1 MKNNTDEQLKQWL
14 GKDNEIGIDIWHKKY
29 QYNNESFDEWVDRV
43 SGGDEDIKELILSKK
58 FLFAGRILSNRG
70 TQKDG
75 RKVTYSNCYVIP
87 PPEDSLESIF
97 DCAKNLA
104 RTFSYGG
111 GCGID
116 ISRLSPKGAHINN
129 AAKETSGAVSF
140 MDLYSLTT
148 ELIGQNG
155 RRGALMIS
163 ISCDHPDIEDFITIK
178 SDLDK
183 ITKANLS
190 IRVTDEFM
198 KAVKYNAK
206 YVLSF
211 TREET
216 GEEIKKTIKARE
228 LFDKFC
234 YMNWDYGEPAFL
246 FWDRIKSYNLLSED
260 DAFEYAGVNPC
271 LSGNTL
277 IQTTQGNIP
286 IKDLVGYKPDVY
298 CMDDDGNLTI
308 SKASKVWCTRKSA
321 QTITVHTGKGDITC
335 TPDHLI
341 FTTNRGWVEAKSLK
355 KGDKIKGLNRQM
367 KGETHVSVGLSGT
380 KYIPEHRFVLGYYE
394 DIGGLD
400 VHHIDGDTFNNKY
413 TNLQALSHSEHS
425 KITNTG
431 RVIEYNR
438 DENNGRFLP
447 KAVKSKRASKN
458 QGKQVGNNW
467 YVKDVSWNTE
477 TEDVYDITVPEF
489 HNFIANDMVVHN
501 CAEEP
506 LPSGGSCLLGSL
518 NLAAFVE
525 TINGEPQFNMDEF
538 RKAVTTAVYGL
549 NDVLDEGLPLHP
561 LAVQRDSVRDWRQI
575 GLGIMGL
582 ADMLIKLG
590 VAYGSEES
598 LEICDDIGW
607 NLANQALVASMA
619 IAKQKGEYPMFSDK
633 VWESEFYKLHIGI
646 SAPLRNSQLLTI
658 APTGTLSTMLGISGG
673 VEPIFANYYTRRT
686 QSLHG
691 EDKEYKI
698 FTPIAWEYLQEHG
711 YGEDETKLPDYFITS
726 AEIPYRNRI
735 DMQAVWQR
743 HIDASISSTVNL
755 PNSATIDDVKDL
767 YMYAWERELKG
778 ITVFRDGCKRLGILT
793 TDTTEPN
800 KTNDTFDEFD
810 SLRRGDIISVNDD
823 LIGYKRKIVN
833 GCGDFSE
840 QIFFDDFTGE
850 PLENFIAMGDGGGC
864 SRNLEA
870 ISRLISL
877 ALRSGIPVS
886 EIIKQL
892 KKVHSC
898 PAYRA
903 RKIQKGDTSIGTSCP
918 SAIGY
923 AIEEL
928 CNKINDRLFD
938 GVESENDVFGDTIL
952 SENDLSCDDNF
963 VCDDSDHKMM
973 IKSWY
978 EDNDSEVEDL
988 TTKPTCPECG
998 EPLVFEGGCNICK
1011 ACGWSRC
1018 D

>member
-1 MKNNTDEQLKQWL
+1 
-14 GKDNEIGIDIWHKKY
+14 
-29 QYNNESFDEWVDRV
+29 
-43 SGGDEDIKELILSKK
+43 
-58 FLFAGRILSNRG
+58 
-70 TQKDG
+70 
-75 RKVTYSNCYVIP
+75 
-87 PPEDSLESIF
+87 
-97 DCAKNLA
+97 
-104 RTFSYGG
+104 
-111 GCGID
+111 
-116 ISRLSPKGAHINN
+116 
-129 AAKETSGAVSF
+129 
-140 MDLYSLTT
+140 
-148 ELIGQNG
+148 
-155 RRGALMIS
+155 MIS

-190 IRVTDEFM
+190 IRVTNEFM
-198 KAVKYNAK
+198 RAVENDSTYT
-206 YVLSF
+206 LSF

-246 FWDRIKSYNLLSED
+246 FWDRVKSYNLLSED

-271 LSGNTL
+271 LSGDTL

-286 IKDLVGYKPDVY
+286 IKDLVGYQPDVY

-308 SKASKVWCTRKSA
+308 SKASKVWCTRKNA

-367 KGETHVSVGLSGT
+367 KGEAHVSVGLSGT
-380 KYIPEHRFVLGYYE
+380 KYVPEHRFVLGYYE
-394 DIGGLD
+394 NIEGMD

-413 TNLQALSHSEHS
+413 ENLQALSHAEHS

-438 DENNGRFLP
+438 DKSNGRFLP

-525 TINGEPQFNMDEF
+525 TINGQPQFNMDKF
-538 RKAVTTAVYGL
+538 RRAVIIAVYGL

-561 LAVQRDSVRDWRQI
+561 LEVQRNSVRDWRQI

-590 VAYGSEES
+590 ITYGSEES
-598 LEICDDIGW
+598 LVICDDIGW
-607 NLANQALVASMA
+607 NLANEALCTSIT
-619 IAKQKGEYPMFSDK
+619 IAKNKGEYPMFSDK
-633 VWESEFYKLHIGI
+633 VWESDFYKRHIGI
-646 SAPLRNSQLLTI
+646 SEPLRNSQLLTI

-686 QSLHG
+686 ESLHG
-691 EDKEYKI
+691 EEKEYKI

-711 YGEDETKLPDYFITS
+711 YGEDETKLPSYFITS
-726 AEIPYRNRI
+726 AEIPYRDRI
-735 DMQAVWQR
+735 DMQATWQR

-755 PNSATIDDVKDL
+755 PNSATVDDVKDL
-767 YMYAWERELKG
+767 YMYAWKQGLKG

-793 TDTTEPN
+793 TDNTSNDTT
-800 KTNDTFDEFD
+800 TNDDDELSIT
-810 SLRRGDIISVNDD
+810 SLPRGVIEEVSDD
-823 LIGYKRKIVN
+823 LISAKRTIVN
-833 GCGDFSE
+833 GCGRMYLHLDFDE
-840 QIFFDDFTGE
+840 NTGQ
-850 PLENFIAMGDGGGC
+850 PLETFLECGSGGGC
-864 SRNLEA
+864 ERNLTF
-870 ISRLISL
+870 ISRLMSL
-877 ALRSGIPVS
+877 ALRGGVPI
-886 EIIKQL
+886 EAIIDQAFSVKPCKAYCDRR
-892 KKVHSC
+892 KKFNDTSKGNSC
-898 PAYRA
+898 P
-903 RKIQKGDTSIGTSCP
+903 Q
-918 SAIGY
+918 AIGY
-923 AIEEL
+923 ALVELNKKIQDRCFADDDGYEYDELTVDVPHASSNLTQEEIRSEIEEG
-928 CNKINDRLFD
+928 IDDIIYNDDAF
-938 GVESENDVFGDTIL
+938 
-952 SENDLSCDDNF
+952 
-963 VCDDSDHKMM
+963 
-973 IKSWY
+973 
-978 EDNDSEVEDL
+978 
-988 TTKPTCPECG
+988 CPECG
-998 EPLVFEGGCNICK
+998 AKLQYQGGCVIC
-1011 ACGWSRC
+1011 AGDATHAGCGWSRC
-1018 D
+1018 E

>member
-1 MKNNTDEQLKQWL
+1 
-14 GKDNEIGIDIWHKKY
+14 
-29 QYNNESFDEWVDRV
+29 
-43 SGGDEDIKELILSKK
+43 
-58 FLFAGRILSNRG
+58 
-70 TQKDG
+70 
-75 RKVTYSNCYVIP
+75 
-87 PPEDSLESIF
+87 
-97 DCAKNLA
+97 
-104 RTFSYGG
+104 
-111 GCGID
+111 
-116 ISRLSPKGAHINN
+116 
-129 AAKETSGAVSF
+129 

-190 IRVTDEFM
+190 IRVTNEFM
-198 KAVKYNAK
+198 RAVENDSTYT
-206 YVLSF
+206 LSF

-216 GEEIKKTIKARE
+216 GEEVKKTIKARE

-246 FWDRIKSYNLLSED
+246 FWDRVKSYNLLSED

-277 IQTTQGNIP
+277 IQTTDGNIP
-286 IKDLVGYKPDVY
+286 IKDLVGKTPDVY
-298 CMDDDGNLTI
+298 CMNDNGELTI
-308 SKASKVWCTRKSA
+308 SKATKVWCTRKDA
-321 QTITVHTGKGDITC
+321 QTVTVHTGKGDITC

-355 KGDKIKGLNRQM
+355 RGDKIKGLNRQM

-380 KYIPEHRFVLGYYE
+380 KYIPEHRFVLGHYE
-394 DIGGLD
+394 NIEGMD

-413 TNLQALSHSEHS
+413 ENLQALSHAEHS
-425 KITNTG
+425 RVTNTG

-438 DENNGRFLP
+438 DKSNGRFLP
-447 KAVKSKRASKN
+447 KEIKSKRASKN

-467 YVKDVSWNTE
+467 YVKSVYWNRF

-525 TINGEPQFNMDEF
+525 TINGQPQFNMDEF
-538 RKAVTTAVYGL
+538 RRAVVIAVYGL

-561 LAVQRDSVRDWRQI
+561 LEVQRNSVRDWRQI

-590 VAYGSEES
+590 VTYGSEES
-598 LEICDDIGW
+598 LEICDNIGW
-607 NLANQALVASMA
+607 NLANEALQTSMT
-619 IAKQKGEYPMFSDK
+619 IAKNKGEYPMFSDK
-633 VWESEFYKLHIGI
+633 VWESEFYKRHIGI

-686 QSLHG
+686 ESLHG
-691 EDKEYKI
+691 EEKEYKI

-711 YGEDETKLPDYFITS
+711 YGEDETKLPSYFITS

-735 DMQAVWQR
+735 DMQATWQK

-767 YMYAWERELKG
+767 YMYAWKQGLKG

-793 TDTTEPN
+793 TDN
-800 KTNDTFDEFD
+800 KADEVD
-810 SLRRGDIISVNDD
+810 DDELSITSLPRGVIEEVSDD
-823 LIGYKRKIVN
+823 LISAKRTIVN
-833 GCGDFSE
+833 GCGRMYLHLDFDE
-840 QIFFDDFTGE
+840 NTGQ
-850 PLENFIAMGDGGGC
+850 PLETFLECGSGGGC
-864 SRNLEA
+864 ERNLTF
-870 ISRLISL
+870 ISRLMSL
-877 ALRSGIPVS
+877 ALRGGVPI
-886 EIIKQL
+886 EAIIDQAFSVKPCKAYCDRR
-892 KKVHSC
+892 KKFNDTSKGNSC
-898 PAYRA
+898 P
-903 RKIQKGDTSIGTSCP
+903 Q
-918 SAIGY
+918 AIGY
-923 AIEEL
+923 ALVEL
-928 CNKINDRLFD
+928 NKKIQDRCFADDDGYEYDELTVDVPHASSNLTPKEIRSETKEGNDD
-938 GVESENDVFGDTIL
+938 IIYNDDAF
-952 SENDLSCDDNF
+952 
-963 VCDDSDHKMM
+963 
-973 IKSWY
+973 
-978 EDNDSEVEDL
+978 
-988 TTKPTCPECG
+988 CPECG
-998 EPLVFEGGCNICK
+998 AKLQHQGGCVICVGD
-1011 ACGWSRC
+1011 ATHAGCGWSKC
-1018 D
+1018 G

>member
-1 MKNNTDEQLKQWL
+1 MDDITRKRLEEWL
-14 GKDNEIGIDIWHKKY
+14 GEENQIGIDIWEKKY
-29 QYNNESFDEWVDRV
+29 RYNNESFDEWVDRV
-43 SGGDEDIKELILSKK
+43 SGGDEDVKELILSKK

-97 DCAKNLA
+97 DCAKSLA

-116 ISRLSPKGAHINN
+116 ISKLSPKGAHINN
-129 AAKETSGAVSF
+129 AAKETSGAISF

-198 KAVKYNAK
+198 RAVENDSTYT
-206 YVLSF
+206 LSF

-246 FWDRIKSYNLLSED
+246 FWDRVKSYNLLSDD
-260 DAFEYAGVNPC
+260 DAFKYAGVNP
-271 LSGNTL
+271 
-277 IQTTQGNIP
+277 
-286 IKDLVGYKPDVY
+286 
-298 CMDDDGNLTI
+298 
-308 SKASKVWCTRKSA
+308 
-321 QTITVHTGKGDITC
+321 
-335 TPDHLI
+335 
-341 FTTNRGWVEAKSLK
+341 
-355 KGDKIKGLNRQM
+355 
-367 KGETHVSVGLSGT
+367 
-380 KYIPEHRFVLGYYE
+380 
-394 DIGGLD
+394 
-400 VHHIDGDTFNNKY
+400 
-413 TNLQALSHSEHS
+413 
-425 KITNTG
+425 
-431 RVIEYNR
+431 
-438 DENNGRFLP
+438 
-447 KAVKSKRASKN
+447 
-458 QGKQVGNNW
+458 
-467 YVKDVSWNTE
+467 
-477 TEDVYDITVPEF
+477 
-489 HNFIANDMVVHN
+489 

-525 TINGEPQFNMDEF
+525 TINGQPQFNMDAF
-538 RKAVTTAVYGL
+538 RKAVVVAVYGL

-561 LAVQRDSVRDWRQI
+561 LEVQRNSVRDWRQI

-590 VAYGSEES
+590 VTYGSEES
-598 LEICDDIGW
+598 LEICDNIGW
-607 NLANQALVASMA
+607 NLANEALSTSMT
-619 IAKQKGEYPMFSDK
+619 IAKNKGEYPMFSDK
-633 VWESEFYKLHIGI
+633 VWESEFYKKHIGI

-686 QSLHG
+686 ESLHG
-691 EDKEYKI
+691 EEKEYKI
-698 FTPIAWEYLQEHG
+698 FTPIAWEYLQEHE
-711 YGEDETKLPDYFITS
+711 YGEDETKLPPYFITS

-735 DMQAVWQR
+735 DMQATWQK

-767 YMYAWERELKG
+767 YMYAWKQGLKG

-793 TDTTEPN
+793 IDNKESNESEDIPNELDT
-800 KTNDTFDEFD
+800 
-810 SLRRGDIISVNDD
+810 LRRGDIINVDDD
-823 LIGYKRKIVN
+823 LVGYKRKIVN

-864 SRNLEA
+864 ARNLEA

-886 EIIKQL
+886 EVIKQL

-938 GVESENDVFGDTIL
+938 GVDVDD
-952 SENDLSCDDNF
+952 DLLW
-963 VCDDSDHKMM
+963 DDSDHNMM
-973 IKSWY
+973 IESWY
-978 EDNDSEVEDL
+978 EDSQSEIEDL
-988 TTKPTCPECG
+988 QSKPTCPECG
-998 EPLVFEGGCNICK
+998 ELLIFEGGCNICK
-1011 ACGWSRC
+1011 ACGWSKC

>member
-29 QYNNESFDEWVDRV
+29 RYNNESFDEWVDRV
-43 SGGDEDIKELILSKK
+43 SGGDEDIKQLILSKK

-97 DCAKNLA
+97 DCAKSLA

-116 ISRLSPKGAHINN
+116 ISKLSPKGAHINN

-198 KAVKYNAK
+198 RAVENDSTYT
-206 YVLSF
+206 LSF

-216 GEEIKKTIKARE
+216 GEEVKKTIKARE

-246 FWDRIKSYNLLSED
+246 FWDRVKSYNLLSED

-277 IQTTQGNIP
+277 IQTTDGNIP
-286 IKDLVGYKPDVY
+286 IKDLVGTTPYVY
-298 CMDDDGNLTI
+298 CMNNDGELSI
-308 SKASKVWCTRKSA
+308 AKATKVWCTRKDA
-321 QTITVHTGKGDITC
+321 QTVTVHTGKGDIAC

-367 KGETHVSVGLSGT
+367 KGEAHVSVGLSGT
-380 KYIPEHRFVLGYYE
+380 KYVPEHRFVLGYYE
-394 DIGGLD
+394 NIEGMD

-413 TNLQALSHSEHS
+413 ENLQALSHAEHS

-438 DENNGRFLP
+438 DKSNGRFLP

-793 TDTTEPN
+793 TDNTEPN
-800 KTNDTFDEFD
+800 KTNDTLDEFD
-810 SLRRGDIISVNDD
+810 ALRRGDIISVNDD

-938 GVESENDVFGDTIL
+938 GVESENDLFGDTIL
-952 SENDLSCDDNF
+952 SKNDLSCDDNI

-978 EDNDSEVEDL
+978 EDSNSEVEDL

>member
-1 MKNNTDEQLKQWL
+1 MDDITRKRLEEWL
-14 GKDNEIGIDIWHKKY
+14 GEENQIGIDIWEKKY
-29 QYNNESFDEWVDRV
+29 RYNNESFDEWVDRV
-43 SGGDEDIKELILSKK
+43 SGGDEDVKELILSKK

-87 PPEDSLESIF
+87 PPKDSLESIF

-116 ISRLSPKGAHINN
+116 ISKLSPRGAHINN
-129 AAKETSGAVSF
+129 AAKETSGAISF

-198 KAVKYNAK
+198 RAVENDSTYT
-206 YVLSF
+206 LSF

-228 LFDKFC
+228 LFDRFC

-246 FWDRIKSYNLLSED
+246 FWDRVKSYNLLSKD
-260 DAFEYAGVNPC
+260 DAFEYAGVNP
-271 LSGNTL
+271 
-277 IQTTQGNIP
+277 
-286 IKDLVGYKPDVY
+286 
-298 CMDDDGNLTI
+298 
-308 SKASKVWCTRKSA
+308 
-321 QTITVHTGKGDITC
+321 
-335 TPDHLI
+335 
-341 FTTNRGWVEAKSLK
+341 
-355 KGDKIKGLNRQM
+355 
-367 KGETHVSVGLSGT
+367 
-380 KYIPEHRFVLGYYE
+380 
-394 DIGGLD
+394 
-400 VHHIDGDTFNNKY
+400 
-413 TNLQALSHSEHS
+413 
-425 KITNTG
+425 
-431 RVIEYNR
+431 
-438 DENNGRFLP
+438 
-447 KAVKSKRASKN
+447 
-458 QGKQVGNNW
+458 
-467 YVKDVSWNTE
+467 
-477 TEDVYDITVPEF
+477 
-489 HNFIANDMVVHN
+489 

-518 NLAAFVE
+518 NLAAFVK
-525 TINGEPQFNMDEF
+525 TINGQPQFDMDEF
-538 RKAVTTAVYGL
+538 RRAVIIVVYGL

-561 LAVQRDSVRDWRQI
+561 LEVQRNSVRDWRQI

-590 VAYGSEES
+590 VTYGSEES
-598 LEICDDIGW
+598 LVICDDIGW
-607 NLANQALVASMA
+607 NLANEALSTSIT
-619 IAKQKGEYPMFSDK
+619 IAKNKGEYPMFSDK
-633 VWESEFYKLHIGI
+633 VWESDFYKNHIGI

-686 QSLHG
+686 ESLHG
-691 EDKEYKI
+691 EEKEYKI
-698 FTPIAWEYLQEHG
+698 FTPIAWEYLQSHG
-711 YGEDETKLPDYFITS
+711 YGEDETKLPSYFITS

-735 DMQAVWQR
+735 DMQATWQR

-767 YMYAWERELKG
+767 YMYAWKQGLKG

-793 TDTTEPN
+793 TDNTSKDTT
-800 KTNDTFDEFD
+800 TNDDDTFTT
-810 SLRRGDIISVNDD
+810 LRRGDIINVDDD
-823 LIGYKRKIVN
+823 LVGYKRKIVN

-864 SRNLEA
+864 ARNLEA

-886 EIIKQL
+886 EVIKQL

-903 RKIQKGDTSIGTSCP
+903 RKIQKGDTSVGTSCP

-938 GVESENDVFGDTIL
+938 GTDI
-952 SENDLSCDDNF
+952 
-963 VCDDSDHKMM
+963 DDSLIWDDSNHNMM
-973 IKSWY
+973 IESWY
-978 EDNDSEVEDL
+978 EISQSEIEDL

-1011 ACGWSRC
+1011 ACGWSKC

>member
-1 MKNNTDEQLKQWL
+1 MDDITRKRLEEWL
-14 GKDNEIGIDIWHKKY
+14 GEENQIGIDIWEKKY
-29 QYNNESFDEWVDRV
+29 RYNNESFDEWVDRV
-43 SGGDEDIKELILSKK
+43 SGGDEDIKGLILSKK

-97 DCAKNLA
+97 DCAKSLA

-116 ISRLSPKGAHINN
+116 ISKLSPKGAHINN
-129 AAKETSGAVSF
+129 AAKETSGAISF

-190 IRVTDEFM
+190 IRVTNKFM
-198 KAVKYNAK
+198 RAVENDSTYT
-206 YVLSF
+206 LSF

-246 FWDRIKSYNLLSED
+246 FWDRVKSYNLLNED

-271 LSGNTL
+271 
-277 IQTTQGNIP
+277 
-286 IKDLVGYKPDVY
+286 
-298 CMDDDGNLTI
+298 
-308 SKASKVWCTRKSA
+308 
-321 QTITVHTGKGDITC
+321 
-335 TPDHLI
+335 
-341 FTTNRGWVEAKSLK
+341 
-355 KGDKIKGLNRQM
+355 
-367 KGETHVSVGLSGT
+367 
-380 KYIPEHRFVLGYYE
+380 
-394 DIGGLD
+394 
-400 VHHIDGDTFNNKY
+400 
-413 TNLQALSHSEHS
+413 
-425 KITNTG
+425 
-431 RVIEYNR
+431 
-438 DENNGRFLP
+438 
-447 KAVKSKRASKN
+447 
-458 QGKQVGNNW
+458 
-467 YVKDVSWNTE
+467 
-477 TEDVYDITVPEF
+477 
-489 HNFIANDMVVHN
+489 
-501 CAEEP
+501 AEEP
-506 LPSGGSCLLGSL
+506 LPGGGSCLLGSL

-525 TINGEPQFNMDEF
+525 TINGQPQFNMDEF
-538 RKAVTTAVYGL
+538 RKAVVIAMYGL

-561 LAVQRDSVRDWRQI
+561 LEVQRDSVRDWRQI

-590 VAYGSEES
+590 VTYGSGES

-607 NLANQALVASMA
+607 NLANEALSTSMT
-619 IAKQKGEYPMFSDK
+619 IAKNKGEYPMFSDK
-633 VWESEFYKLHIGI
+633 VWESEFYKRHIGI

-686 QSLHG
+686 ESLHG
-691 EDKEYKI
+691 EEKEYKI

-711 YGEDETKLPDYFITS
+711 YGEDETKLPPYFITS

-735 DMQAVWQR
+735 DMQATWQK

-767 YMYAWERELKG
+767 YMYAWKQGLKG

-793 TDTTEPN
+793 TDN
-800 KTNDTFDEFD
+800 KESNESNDALNELDI
-810 SLRRGDIISVNDD
+810 LKRGDIINVDDD
-823 LIGYKRKIVN
+823 LVGYKRKIVN

-864 SRNLEA
+864 ARNLEA

-886 EIIKQL
+886 EVIKQL

-938 GVESENDVFGDTIL
+938 GTDIDGSLIF
-952 SENDLSCDDNF
+952 
-963 VCDDSDHKMM
+963 DDSDNNMM
-973 IKSWY
+973 IESWY
-978 EDNDSEVEDL
+978 EDSKSEIEDL

-1011 ACGWSRC
+1011 ACGWSKC

>member
-1 MKNNTDEQLKQWL
+1 
-14 GKDNEIGIDIWHKKY
+14 
-29 QYNNESFDEWVDRV
+29 
-43 SGGDEDIKELILSKK
+43 
-58 FLFAGRILSNRG
+58 
-70 TQKDG
+70 
-75 RKVTYSNCYVIP
+75 
-87 PPEDSLESIF
+87 
-97 DCAKNLA
+97 
-104 RTFSYGG
+104 
-111 GCGID
+111 
-116 ISRLSPKGAHINN
+116 
-129 AAKETSGAVSF
+129 

-198 KAVKYNAK
+198 RAVKNNAT
-206 YVLSF
+206 YTLSF

-216 GEEIKKTIKARE
+216 GEKIEKTIKAKE

-246 FWDRIKSYNLLSED
+246 FWDRVKSYNLLSED

-277 IQTTQGNIP
+277 IQTTDGNIP
-286 IKDLVGYKPDVY
+286 IKDLVGTTPDVY
-298 CMDDDGNLTI
+298 CMDDNGELSI
-308 SKASKVWCTRKSA
+308 AKATKVWCTRKDA
-321 QTITVHTGKGDITC
+321 QTVTVHTGKGDITC

-380 KYIPEHRFVLGYYE
+380 KYIPEHRFVLGHYE
-394 DIGGLD
+394 NIEGMD

-413 TNLQALSHSEHS
+413 ENLQALSHAEHS
-425 KITNTG
+425 KVTNTG

-438 DENNGRFLP
+438 DKSNGRFLP
-447 KAVKSKRASKN
+447 KAVKSKRVSKN

-525 TINGEPQFNMDEF
+525 TINGKPQFNMNEF
-538 RKAVTTAVYGL
+538 RRAVIIAVYGL
-549 NDVLDEGLPLHP
+549 NDVLDEGLSLHP
-561 LAVQRDSVRDWRQI
+561 LSVQRASVNNWRQI

-590 VAYGSEES
+590 VTYGSEES
-598 LEICDDIGW
+598 LEICNDIGW
-607 NLANQALVASMA
+607 NLANEALATSIT
-619 IAKQKGEYPMFSDK
+619 IAKNKGEYPMFSDK
-633 VWESEFYKLHIGI
+633 VWESEFYKNHIGI
-646 SAPLRNSQLLTI
+646 SEPLRNSQLLTI

-686 QSLHG
+686 ESLHG
-691 EDKEYKI
+691 EEKEYKI

-711 YGEDETKLPDYFITS
+711 YGEDETKLPSYFITS

-735 DMQAVWQR
+735 DMQATWQK

-755 PNSATIDDVKDL
+755 PNSATVEDVADL
-767 YMYAWERELKG
+767 YMYAWEQGLKG

-793 TDTTEPN
+793 TNDDKDTSEEELQ
-800 KTNDTFDEFD
+800 K
-810 SLRRGDIISVNDD
+810 SLAKIPTGFRRGDIIDVSDD

-850 PLENFIAMGDGGGC
+850 PLENYIAMGDGGGC

-877 ALRSGIPVS
+877 CLRGGIDVS
-886 EIIKQL
+886 EVIKQL

-938 GVESENDVFGDTIL
+938 GTDI
-952 SENDLSCDDNF
+952 DDNLIF
-963 VCDDSDHKMM
+963 DDSDHNMM
-973 IKSWY
+973 IESWY
-978 EDNDSEVEDL
+978 EDSKSQIEDIP
-988 TTKPTCPECG
+988 TKPTCPECG
-998 EPLVFEGGCNICK
+998 EPLIFEGGCNICK
-1011 ACGWSRC
+1011 ACGWSKC

>member
-1 MKNNTDEQLKQWL
+1 MDDITKKRLEEWL
-14 GKDNEIGIDIWHKKY
+14 GEENQIGIDIWEKKY
-29 QYNNESFDEWVDRV
+29 RYNNESFDEWVDRV
-43 SGGDEDIKELILSKK
+43 SGGDEDVKDLILSKK

-97 DCAKNLA
+97 DCAKSLA

-116 ISRLSPKGAHINN
+116 ISKLSPKGAHINN

-198 KAVKYNAK
+198 RAVENDSTYT
-206 YVLSF
+206 LSF

-216 GEEIKKTIKARE
+216 GEKIKKTIKARE

-246 FWDRIKSYNLLSED
+246 FWDRVKSYNLLSED
-260 DAFEYAGVNPC
+260 DAFEYAGVNP
-271 LSGNTL
+271 
-277 IQTTQGNIP
+277 
-286 IKDLVGYKPDVY
+286 
-298 CMDDDGNLTI
+298 
-308 SKASKVWCTRKSA
+308 
-321 QTITVHTGKGDITC
+321 
-335 TPDHLI
+335 
-341 FTTNRGWVEAKSLK
+341 
-355 KGDKIKGLNRQM
+355 
-367 KGETHVSVGLSGT
+367 
-380 KYIPEHRFVLGYYE
+380 
-394 DIGGLD
+394 
-400 VHHIDGDTFNNKY
+400 
-413 TNLQALSHSEHS
+413 
-425 KITNTG
+425 
-431 RVIEYNR
+431 
-438 DENNGRFLP
+438 
-447 KAVKSKRASKN
+447 
-458 QGKQVGNNW
+458 
-467 YVKDVSWNTE
+467 
-477 TEDVYDITVPEF
+477 
-489 HNFIANDMVVHN
+489 

-525 TINGEPQFNMDEF
+525 TINGQPEFNMDEF
-538 RKAVTTAVYGL
+538 RRAVVIAVYGL

-561 LAVQRDSVRDWRQI
+561 LEVQRDSVRDWRQI

-590 VAYGSEES
+590 VTYGSDES
-598 LEICDDIGW
+598 LIICDDIGW
-607 NLANQALVASMA
+607 NLANEALSTSIT
-619 IAKQKGEYPMFSDK
+619 IAKNKGEYPMFSDK
-633 VWESEFYKLHIGI
+633 VWESDFYKRHIGI
-646 SAPLRNSQLLTI
+646 SEPLRNSQLLTI

-686 QSLHG
+686 ESLHG
-691 EDKEYKI
+691 EEKEYKI
-698 FTPIAWEYLQEHG
+698 FTPIAWEYLQKHG
-711 YGEDETKLPDYFITS
+711 YGEDETKLPSYFITS

-735 DMQAVWQR
+735 DMQAMWQR

-767 YMYAWERELKG
+767 YMYAWKQGLKG

-793 TDTTEPN
+793 TDDSK
-800 KTNDTFDEFD
+800 KTDVTDKEIQE
-810 SLRRGDIISVNDD
+810 SLAKIPTGFRRGDIIDVSDD

-864 SRNLEA
+864 ARNLEA

-877 ALRSGIPVS
+877 CLRGGIDVS
-886 EIIKQL
+886 EVIKQL

-938 GVESENDVFGDTIL
+938 GTDI
-952 SENDLSCDDNF
+952 DDSLIF
-963 VCDDSDHKMM
+963 DDSDHNMM
-973 IKSWY
+973 IESWY
-978 EDNDSEVEDL
+978 EDSKSEAEDL
-988 TTKPTCPECG
+988 ATKLKFIIPAITEDDRFKERPLPNVTEPTCPECG
-998 EPLVFEGGCNICK
+998 EPLIFEGGCSRCPS
-1011 ACGWSRC
+1011 CGWSRC

>member
-1 MKNNTDEQLKQWL
+1 MRDNTKEKLKQWL
-14 GKDNEIGIDIWHKKY
+14 GEDNQIGMDIWEKKY
-29 QYNNESFDEWVDRV
+29 RYNNESFDEWIDRV

-97 DCAKNLA
+97 DCAKSLA

-116 ISRLSPKGAHINN
+116 ISKLSPKGAHINN
-129 AAKETSGAVSF
+129 AAKETSGAISF

-198 KAVKYNAK
+198 RAVENDSTYT
-206 YVLSF
+206 LSF

-246 FWDRIKSYNLLSED
+246 FWDRVKSYSLLSED
-260 DAFEYAGVNPC
+260 DAFEYAGVNP
-271 LSGNTL
+271 
-277 IQTTQGNIP
+277 
-286 IKDLVGYKPDVY
+286 
-298 CMDDDGNLTI
+298 
-308 SKASKVWCTRKSA
+308 
-321 QTITVHTGKGDITC
+321 
-335 TPDHLI
+335 
-341 FTTNRGWVEAKSLK
+341 
-355 KGDKIKGLNRQM
+355 
-367 KGETHVSVGLSGT
+367 
-380 KYIPEHRFVLGYYE
+380 
-394 DIGGLD
+394 
-400 VHHIDGDTFNNKY
+400 
-413 TNLQALSHSEHS
+413 
-425 KITNTG
+425 
-431 RVIEYNR
+431 
-438 DENNGRFLP
+438 
-447 KAVKSKRASKN
+447 
-458 QGKQVGNNW
+458 
-467 YVKDVSWNTE
+467 
-477 TEDVYDITVPEF
+477 
-489 HNFIANDMVVHN
+489 

-525 TINGEPQFNMDEF
+525 TINGQPQFNMNEF
-538 RKAVTTAVYGL
+538 RKAVVIAVYGL

-561 LAVQRDSVRDWRQI
+561 LEVQRDSVRNWRQI

-590 VAYGSEES
+590 VTYGSEES
-598 LEICDDIGW
+598 LVICDDIGW
-607 NLANQALVASMA
+607 NLANEALSTSMT
-619 IAKQKGEYPMFSDK
+619 IAKNKGEYPMFSDK
-633 VWESEFYKLHIGI
+633 VWESDFYKKHIGI
-646 SAPLRNSQLLTI
+646 SGLLRNSQLLTI

-686 QSLHG
+686 ESLHG
-691 EDKEYKI
+691 EEKEYKI
-698 FTPIAWEYLQEHG
+698 FTPIAWEYLQSHG
-711 YGEDETKLPDYFITS
+711 YGEDETKLPSYFITS

-735 DMQAVWQR
+735 DMQATWQK

-767 YMYAWERELKG
+767 YMYAWKQGLKG

-793 TDTTEPN
+793 TDN
-800 KTNDTFDEFD
+800 KESNESNDTLNEIDK
-810 SLRRGDIISVNDD
+810 LGRGDIINVDDD
-823 LIGYKRKIVN
+823 LVGYKRKIVN

-864 SRNLEA
+864 ARNLEA

-886 EIIKQL
+886 EVIKQL

-938 GVESENDVFGDTIL
+938 GTDI
-952 SENDLSCDDNF
+952 DDSLIW
-963 VCDDSDHKMM
+963 DDSDHDMM
-973 IKSWY
+973 IESWY
-978 EDNDSEVEDL
+978 EDSKSEIEDL

-1011 ACGWSRC
+1011 ACGWSKC

>member
-1 MKNNTDEQLKQWL
+1 MRDNTEEKLKQWL
-14 GKDNEIGIDIWHKKY
+14 GEDNQIGMDIWEKKY
-29 QYNNESFDEWVDRV
+29 RYNNESFDEWVDRV
-43 SGGDEDIKELILSKK
+43 SGGDEDVKDLILSKK

-116 ISRLSPKGAHINN
+116 ISKLSPKGAHINN

-198 KAVKYNAK
+198 RAVENDSTYT
-206 YVLSF
+206 LSF

-216 GEEIKKTIKARE
+216 GEKIKKTIKARE

-246 FWDRIKSYNLLSED
+246 FWDRVKSYNLLSED
-260 DAFEYAGVNPC
+260 DAFEYAGVNP
-271 LSGNTL
+271 
-277 IQTTQGNIP
+277 
-286 IKDLVGYKPDVY
+286 
-298 CMDDDGNLTI
+298 
-308 SKASKVWCTRKSA
+308 
-321 QTITVHTGKGDITC
+321 
-335 TPDHLI
+335 
-341 FTTNRGWVEAKSLK
+341 
-355 KGDKIKGLNRQM
+355 
-367 KGETHVSVGLSGT
+367 
-380 KYIPEHRFVLGYYE
+380 
-394 DIGGLD
+394 
-400 VHHIDGDTFNNKY
+400 
-413 TNLQALSHSEHS
+413 
-425 KITNTG
+425 
-431 RVIEYNR
+431 
-438 DENNGRFLP
+438 
-447 KAVKSKRASKN
+447 
-458 QGKQVGNNW
+458 
-467 YVKDVSWNTE
+467 
-477 TEDVYDITVPEF
+477 
-489 HNFIANDMVVHN
+489 

-525 TINGEPQFNMDEF
+525 TINGQPQFNMDEF
-538 RKAVTTAVYGL
+538 RKAVVIAVYGL

-561 LAVQRDSVRDWRQI
+561 LEVQRNSVRDWRQI

-590 VAYGSEES
+590 VTYGSEES
-598 LEICDDIGW
+598 LIICDDIGW
-607 NLANQALVASMA
+607 NLANEALSTSIT
-619 IAKQKGEYPMFSDK
+619 IAKNKGEYPMFSDK
-633 VWESEFYKLHIGI
+633 VWESDFYKRHIGI
-646 SAPLRNSQLLTI
+646 SEPLRNSQLLTI

-686 QSLHG
+686 ESLHG
-691 EDKEYKI
+691 EEKEYKI
-698 FTPIAWEYLQEHG
+698 FTPIAWEYLQKHG
-711 YGEDETKLPDYFITS
+711 YGEDETKLPSYFITS

-735 DMQAVWQR
+735 DMQAMWQR

-755 PNSATIDDVKDL
+755 PNSATIDDVKNL
-767 YMYAWERELKG
+767 YMYAWKQGLKG

-793 TDTTEPN
+793 TDDSK
-800 KTNDTFDEFD
+800 KTDVTDKEIQE
-810 SLRRGDIISVNDD
+810 SLAKIPTGFRRGDIIDVSDD

-864 SRNLEA
+864 ARNLEA

-877 ALRSGIPVS
+877 CLRGGIDVS
-886 EIIKQL
+886 EVIKQL

-938 GVESENDVFGDTIL
+938 GTDI
-952 SENDLSCDDNF
+952 DDSLIF
-963 VCDDSDHKMM
+963 DDSDHNMM
-973 IKSWY
+973 IESWY
-978 EDNDSEVEDL
+978 EDSKSEAEDL
-988 TTKPTCPECG
+988 ETQKSKFVIPPMTEEDRFKPRPLPSITNPTCPECG
-998 EPLVFEGGCNICK
+998 EPLIFEGGCNICK
-1011 ACGWSRC
+1011 ACGWSKC

>member
-1 MKNNTDEQLKQWL
+1 MDDITRKRLEEWL
-14 GKDNEIGIDIWHKKY
+14 GEENQIGIDIWEKKY
-29 QYNNESFDEWVDRV
+29 RYNNESFDEWVDRV
-43 SGGDEDIKELILSKK
+43 SGGDEDIKGLILSKK

-97 DCAKNLA
+97 DCAKSLA

-116 ISRLSPKGAHINN
+116 ISKLSPKGAHINN

-198 KAVKYNAK
+198 RAVENDSTYT
-206 YVLSF
+206 LSF

-246 FWDRIKSYNLLSED
+246 FWDRVKSYNLLSED
-260 DAFEYAGVNPC
+260 DAFEYAGVNP
-271 LSGNTL
+271 
-277 IQTTQGNIP
+277 
-286 IKDLVGYKPDVY
+286 
-298 CMDDDGNLTI
+298 
-308 SKASKVWCTRKSA
+308 
-321 QTITVHTGKGDITC
+321 
-335 TPDHLI
+335 
-341 FTTNRGWVEAKSLK
+341 
-355 KGDKIKGLNRQM
+355 
-367 KGETHVSVGLSGT
+367 
-380 KYIPEHRFVLGYYE
+380 
-394 DIGGLD
+394 
-400 VHHIDGDTFNNKY
+400 
-413 TNLQALSHSEHS
+413 
-425 KITNTG
+425 
-431 RVIEYNR
+431 
-438 DENNGRFLP
+438 
-447 KAVKSKRASKN
+447 
-458 QGKQVGNNW
+458 
-467 YVKDVSWNTE
+467 
-477 TEDVYDITVPEF
+477 
-489 HNFIANDMVVHN
+489 

-525 TINGEPQFNMDEF
+525 TINGQPQFNMDEF
-538 RKAVTTAVYGL
+538 RRAVVIAVYGL
-549 NDVLDEGLPLHP
+549 NDVLDEGLSLHP
-561 LAVQRDSVRDWRQI
+561 LEVQRDSVRNWRQI

-590 VAYGSEES
+590 VTYGSEES
-598 LEICDDIGW
+598 LVICDDIGW
-607 NLANQALVASMA
+607 NLANEALQTSMT
-619 IAKQKGEYPMFSDK
+619 IAKNKDEYPMFSDK
-633 VWESEFYKLHIGI
+633 VWESEFYKRHIGI

-686 QSLHG
+686 ESLHG
-691 EDKEYKI
+691 EEKEYKI
-698 FTPIAWEYLQEHG
+698 FTPIAWEYLQSHG
-711 YGEDETKLPDYFITS
+711 YGEDETKLPSYFITS

-735 DMQAVWQR
+735 DMQATWQR

-767 YMYAWERELKG
+767 YMYAWKQGLKG
-778 ITVFRDGCKRLGILT
+778 ITVFRDGCKRLGVLT
-793 TDTTEPN
+793 TDNTANDTA
-800 KTNDTFDEFD
+800 TNDDDIFAT
-810 SLRRGDIISVNDD
+810 LRRGDIINVDDD
-823 LIGYKRKIVN
+823 LVGYKRKIIN

-864 SRNLEA
+864 ARNLEA

-886 EIIKQL
+886 EVIKQL

-938 GVESENDVFGDTIL
+938 GTDI
-952 SENDLSCDDNF
+952 DDSLIF
-963 VCDDSDHKMM
+963 DDSDHNMM
-973 IKSWY
+973 IESWY
-978 EDNDSEVEDL
+978 EDSKSEIEDL

-1011 ACGWSRC
+1011 ACGWSKC

>member
-1 MKNNTDEQLKQWL
+1 MGNNTKEKLKQWL
-14 GKDNEIGIDIWHKKY
+14 GEDNQIGMDIWEKKY
-29 QYNNESFDEWVDRV
+29 RYNNESFDEWLDRV

-70 TQKDG
+70 TQVDG
-75 RKVTYSNCYVIP
+75 RKVTYSNCYVVP

-97 DCAKNLA
+97 DCAKGLA

-116 ISRLSPKGAHINN
+116 ISKLSPKGAHINN

-198 KAVKYNAK
+198 RAVENDSTYT
-206 YVLSF
+206 LSF

-246 FWDRIKSYNLLSED
+246 FWDRVKSYNLLSED

-277 IQTTQGNIP
+277 IQTTNGNIP
-286 IKDLVGYKPDVY
+286 IKDLVGTTPDVY
-298 CMDDDGNLTI
+298 CMNNDGELVI
-308 SKASKVWCTRKSA
+308 AKATKVWCTRKDA
-321 QTITVHTGKGDITC
+321 QTVTVHTGKGDITC

-355 KGDKIKGLNRQM
+355 KGDKVKGLNRQM
-367 KGETHVSVGLSGT
+367 KDEVHVAVGLS
-380 KYIPEHRFVLGYYE
+380 
-394 DIGGLD
+394 
-400 VHHIDGDTFNNKY
+400 
-413 TNLQALSHSEHS
+413 S
-425 KITNTG
+425 
-431 RVIEYNR
+431 
-438 DENNGRFLP
+438 
-447 KAVKSKRASKN
+447 
-458 QGKQVGNNW
+458 NW
-467 YVKDVSWNTE
+467 YVKGVSWNTE

-489 HNFIANDMVVHN
+489 HNFVANDMVVHN

-518 NLAAFVE
+518 NLAAFVD
-525 TINGEPQFNMDEF
+525 TVGGQPRFNMDEF
-538 RKAVTTAVYGL
+538 RRAVSIAVYGL

-561 LAVQRDSVRDWRQI
+561 LEVQRNSVRDWRQI

-590 VAYGSEES
+590 ITYGSEES
-598 LEICDDIGW
+598 LDICDDIGW
-607 NLANQALVASMA
+607 NLANKALSTSMA
-619 IAKQKGEYPMFSDK
+619 IAKDKGEYPMFSDK
-633 VWESEFYKLHIGI
+633 VWESDFYENHIGI
-646 SAPLRNSQLLTI
+646 SATLRNSQLLTI

-686 QSLHG
+686 ESLHG
-691 EDKEYKI
+691 EEKEYKI
-698 FTPIAWEYLQEHG
+698 FTPIAWEYLQSHG
-711 YGEDETKLPDYFITS
+711 YGEDETKLPSYFITS
-726 AEIPYRNRI
+726 ADIPYRNRI

-755 PNSATIDDVKDL
+755 PNSATVDDVKDL
-767 YMYAWERELKG
+767 YLYAWKQGLKG

-793 TDTTEPN
+793 TDNKEPN
-800 KTNDTFDEFD
+800 KTNDTSNKFGAFG
-810 SLRRGDIISVNDD
+810 RGDIINVDDD
-823 LIGYKRKIVN
+823 LVGYKRKIVN

-850 PLENFIAMGDGGGC
+850 PLENYIAMGDGGGC

-877 ALRSGIPVS
+877 ALRGGIHIS
-886 EIIKQL
+886 EVINQL

-928 CNKINDRLFD
+928 CNKINDNLFD
-938 GVESENDVFGDTIL
+938 GAEVDDSLILDDSNDIIIESCHEESE
-952 SENDLSCDDNF
+952 SE
-963 VCDDSDHKMM
+963 
-973 IKSWY
+973 
-978 EDNDSEVEDL
+978 EDL

-1011 ACGWSRC
+1011 ACGWSKC

>member
-1 MKNNTDEQLKQWL
+1 MDDITRKRLEEWL
-14 GKDNEIGIDIWHKKY
+14 GEENQIGIDIWEKKY
-29 QYNNESFDEWVDRV
+29 RYNNESFDEWVDRV
-43 SGGDEDIKELILSKK
+43 SGGDEDVKELILSKK

-87 PPEDSLESIF
+87 PPKDSLESIF

-116 ISRLSPKGAHINN
+116 ISKLSPRGAHINN
-129 AAKETSGAVSF
+129 AAKETSGAISF

-198 KAVKYNAK
+198 RAVENDSTYT
-206 YVLSF
+206 LSF

-216 GEEIKKTIKARE
+216 GEKIKKTIKAKE
-228 LFDKFC
+228 LFDEFC

-246 FWDRIKSYNLLSED
+246 FWDKIKSYNLLSED
-260 DAFEYAGVNPC
+260 DAFEYAGVNP
-271 LSGNTL
+271 
-277 IQTTQGNIP
+277 
-286 IKDLVGYKPDVY
+286 
-298 CMDDDGNLTI
+298 
-308 SKASKVWCTRKSA
+308 
-321 QTITVHTGKGDITC
+321 
-335 TPDHLI
+335 
-341 FTTNRGWVEAKSLK
+341 
-355 KGDKIKGLNRQM
+355 
-367 KGETHVSVGLSGT
+367 
-380 KYIPEHRFVLGYYE
+380 
-394 DIGGLD
+394 
-400 VHHIDGDTFNNKY
+400 
-413 TNLQALSHSEHS
+413 
-425 KITNTG
+425 
-431 RVIEYNR
+431 
-438 DENNGRFLP
+438 
-447 KAVKSKRASKN
+447 
-458 QGKQVGNNW
+458 
-467 YVKDVSWNTE
+467 
-477 TEDVYDITVPEF
+477 
-489 HNFIANDMVVHN
+489 

-525 TINGEPQFNMDEF
+525 TINGQPQFNMDEF
-538 RKAVTTAVYGL
+538 RRAVIIAVHGL

-561 LAVQRDSVRDWRQI
+561 LKVQRDSVRDWRQI

-590 VAYGSEES
+590 VTYGSEES
-598 LEICDDIGW
+598 LVICDDIGW
-607 NLANQALVASMA
+607 NLANEALSTSIT
-619 IAKQKGEYPMFSDK
+619 IAKNKGEYPMFSDK
-633 VWESEFYKLHIGI
+633 VWESEFYKRHIGI

-686 QSLHG
+686 ESLDD
-691 EDKEYKI
+691 EEKEYKI
-698 FTPIAWEYLQEHG
+698 FTPIAWEYLQSHG
-711 YGEDETKLPDYFITS
+711 YGEDETKLPSYFITS
-726 AEIPYRNRI
+726 ADIPYRNRI
-735 DMQAVWQR
+735 DMQATWQR

-755 PNSATIDDVKDL
+755 PNSATIDDIKDL
-767 YMYAWERELKG
+767 YMYAWKQGLKG

-793 TDTTEPN
+793 TDN
-800 KTNDTFDEFD
+800 NDSNDAFNELDT
-810 SLRRGDIISVNDD
+810 LRRGDIINVDDD
-823 LIGYKRKIVN
+823 LVGYKRKIVN

-864 SRNLEA
+864 ARNLEA

-877 ALRSGIPVS
+877 CLRGGIDVS

-903 RKIQKGDTSIGTSCP
+903 RKIQQGDTSIGTSCP

-928 CNKINDRLFD
+928 CDKINERLFD
-938 GVESENDVFGDTIL
+938 GTDI
-952 SENDLSCDDNF
+952 DDGLIF
-963 VCDDSDHKMM
+963 DDSDHNMM
-973 IKSWY
+973 IESWY
-978 EDNDSEVEDL
+978 EDSKSEVEDL
-988 TTKPTCPECG
+988 TTKSKFIIPAMTEDDRFKERPLPNITKPTCPECG
-998 EPLVFEGGCNICK
+998 QPLVFEGGCNICK
-1011 ACGWSRC
+1011 ACGWSKC

>member
-1 MKNNTDEQLKQWL
+1 MKDNTKEKLKQWL
-14 GKDNEIGIDIWHKKY
+14 GENNQIGMDIWEKKY
-29 QYNNESFDEWVDRV
+29 RYNNESFDEWLDRV

-70 TQKDG
+70 TQVDG
-75 RKVTYSNCYVIP
+75 RKVTYSNCYVVP

-97 DCAKNLA
+97 DCAKGLA

-116 ISRLSPKGAHINN
+116 ISKLSPKGAHINN

-198 KAVKYNAK
+198 RAVENDSTYT
-206 YVLSF
+206 LSF

-246 FWDRIKSYNLLSED
+246 FWDRVRSYNLLSED

-277 IQTTQGNIP
+277 IQTTNGNIP
-286 IKDLVGYKPDVY
+286 IKDLVGTTPDVY
-298 CMDDDGNLTI
+298 CMDNDEELTI
-308 SKASKVWCTRKSA
+308 AKATKVWCTRKDA
-321 QTITVHTGKGDITC
+321 QTVTVHTGKGDITC
-335 TPDHLI
+335 TPNHLI

-367 KGETHVSVGLSGT
+367 KDEVHVAVGLS
-380 KYIPEHRFVLGYYE
+380 
-394 DIGGLD
+394 
-400 VHHIDGDTFNNKY
+400 
-413 TNLQALSHSEHS
+413 S
-425 KITNTG
+425 
-431 RVIEYNR
+431 
-438 DENNGRFLP
+438 
-447 KAVKSKRASKN
+447 
-458 QGKQVGNNW
+458 NW

-518 NLAAFVE
+518 NLATFVD
-525 TINGEPQFNMDEF
+525 TIDGQPRFNMDEF
-538 RKAVTTAVYGL
+538 RRAVSIAVYGL

-561 LAVQRDSVRDWRQI
+561 LEVQRDSVRDWRQI

-590 VAYGSEES
+590 ITYGSEES
-598 LEICDDIGW
+598 LDICDDIGW
-607 NLANQALVASMA
+607 NLANKALSTSMA
-619 IAKQKGEYPMFSDK
+619 IAKDKGEYPMFSDK
-633 VWESEFYKLHIGI
+633 VWESDFYKNHIGI
-646 SAPLRNSQLLTI
+646 SATLRNSQLLTI

-686 QSLHG
+686 ESLHG
-691 EDKEYKI
+691 EEKEYKI
-698 FTPIAWEYLQEHG
+698 FTPIAWEYLQSHG
-711 YGEDETKLPDYFITS
+711 YGEDETKLPSYFITS
-726 AEIPYRNRI
+726 ADIPYRNRI

-767 YMYAWERELKG
+767 YLYAWKQGLKG

-793 TDTTEPN
+793 TDNKETD
-800 KTNDTFDEFD
+800 KTNDTSNKFGTFG
-810 SLRRGDIISVNDD
+810 RGDIINVNDD
-823 LIGYKRKIVN
+823 LVGYKRKIVN

-850 PLENFIAMGDGGGC
+850 PLENFIAMGDGGG
-864 SRNLEA
+864 
-870 ISRLISL
+870 
-877 ALRSGIPVS
+877 
-886 EIIKQL
+886 
-892 KKVHSC
+892 
-898 PAYRA
+898 Y
-903 RKIQKGDTSIGTSCP
+903 
-918 SAIGY
+918 
-923 AIEEL
+923 
-928 CNKINDRLFD
+928 
-938 GVESENDVFGDTIL
+938 
-952 SENDLSCDDNF
+952 
-963 VCDDSDHKMM
+963 
-973 IKSWY
+973 
-978 EDNDSEVEDL
+978 
-988 TTKPTCPECG
+988 
-998 EPLVFEGGCNICK
+998 
-1011 ACGWSRC
+1011 
-1018 D
+1018 

>member
-1 MKNNTDEQLKQWL
+1 MRDNTKEKLKQWL
-14 GKDNEIGIDIWHKKY
+14 GEDNQIGMDIWEKKY
-29 QYNNESFDEWVDRV
+29 RYNNESFDEWVDRV
-43 SGGDEDIKELILSKK
+43 SGGDEDVKELILSKK

-70 TQKDG
+70 TQTNG

-97 DCAKNLA
+97 DCAKSLA

-116 ISRLSPKGAHINN
+116 ISKLSPKGAHINN
-129 AAKETSGAVSF
+129 AAKETSGAISF

-190 IRVTDEFM
+190 IRVTNEFM
-198 KAVKYNAK
+198 KAVENDSTYT
-206 YVLSF
+206 LSF

-246 FWDRIKSYNLLSED
+246 FWDRVKSYNLLSED
-260 DAFEYAGVNPC
+260 DAFEYAGVNP
-271 LSGNTL
+271 
-277 IQTTQGNIP
+277 
-286 IKDLVGYKPDVY
+286 
-298 CMDDDGNLTI
+298 
-308 SKASKVWCTRKSA
+308 
-321 QTITVHTGKGDITC
+321 
-335 TPDHLI
+335 
-341 FTTNRGWVEAKSLK
+341 
-355 KGDKIKGLNRQM
+355 
-367 KGETHVSVGLSGT
+367 
-380 KYIPEHRFVLGYYE
+380 
-394 DIGGLD
+394 
-400 VHHIDGDTFNNKY
+400 
-413 TNLQALSHSEHS
+413 
-425 KITNTG
+425 
-431 RVIEYNR
+431 
-438 DENNGRFLP
+438 
-447 KAVKSKRASKN
+447 
-458 QGKQVGNNW
+458 
-467 YVKDVSWNTE
+467 
-477 TEDVYDITVPEF
+477 
-489 HNFIANDMVVHN
+489 

-525 TINGEPQFNMDEF
+525 TINGQPQFNMNEF
-538 RKAVTTAVYGL
+538 RKAVVIAVYGL

-561 LAVQRDSVRDWRQI
+561 LEVQRDSVRDWRQI

-590 VAYGSEES
+590 VTYGSEES
-598 LEICDDIGW
+598 LAICDNIGW
-607 NLANQALVASMA
+607 NLANEALSTSMT
-619 IAKQKGEYPMFSDK
+619 IAKYKGEYPMFSDK
-633 VWESEFYKLHIGI
+633 VWESDFYKNHIGI
-646 SAPLRNSQLLTI
+646 SEPLRNSQLLTI

-686 QSLHG
+686 ESLHG
-691 EDKEYKI
+691 EEKEYKI

-711 YGEDETKLPDYFITS
+711 YGEDETKLPSYFITS

-735 DMQAVWQR
+735 DMQATWQK

-767 YMYAWERELKG
+767 YMYAWKQGLKG

-793 TDTTEPN
+793 TDNTSKDTT
-800 KTNDTFDEFD
+800 TNDDDIFAT
-810 SLRRGDIISVNDD
+810 LRRGDIINVDDD
-823 LIGYKRKIVN
+823 LVGYKRKITS

-864 SRNLEA
+864 ARNLEA

-886 EIIKQL
+886 EVIKQL

-903 RKIQKGDTSIGTSCP
+903 RKIQKGDTSVGTSCP

-938 GVESENDVFGDTIL
+938 GTDI
-952 SENDLSCDDNF
+952 DDSLTF
-963 VCDDSDHKMM
+963 DDSDHNMM
-973 IKSWY
+973 IESWY
-978 EDNDSEVEDL
+978 EDSNSEIEDL

-1011 ACGWSRC
+1011 ACGWSKC

>member
-1 MKNNTDEQLKQWL
+1 MKDNTKEKLKQWL
-14 GKDNEIGIDIWHKKY
+14 GENNQIGMDIWEKKY
-29 QYNNESFDEWVDRV
+29 RYNNESFDEWLDRV

-70 TQKDG
+70 TQVDG
-75 RKVTYSNCYVIP
+75 RKVTYSNCYVVP

-116 ISRLSPKGAHINN
+116 ISKLSPKGAHINN

-198 KAVKYNAK
+198 KAVENDSTYT
-206 YVLSF
+206 LSF

-246 FWDRIKSYNLLSED
+246 FWDRVRSYNLLSED

-277 IQTTQGNIP
+277 IQTTNGNIP
-286 IKDLVGYKPDVY
+286 IKDLVGTTPDVY
-298 CMDDDGNLTI
+298 CMDNDGELTI
-308 SKASKVWCTRKSA
+308 AKATKVWCTRKDA
-321 QTITVHTGKGDITC
+321 QTVTVHTGKGDITC

-367 KGETHVSVGLSGT
+367 KDEVHVAVGLSGA
-380 KYIPEHRFVLGYYE
+380 KYIPEHRFVLGHYE
-394 DIGGLD
+394 NIEGMD

-413 TNLQALSHSEHS
+413 ENLQAMSHSEHS
-425 KITNTG
+425 RLTNTG

-438 DENNGRFLP
+438 DETNGRFLP

-458 QGKQVGNNW
+458 QKKQVGSNW

-489 HNFIANDMVVHN
+489 HNFVANDMVVHN

-525 TINGEPQFNMDEF
+525 TTNGQPQFNMNEF
-538 RKAVTTAVYGL
+538 RKAVSIAVYGL

-561 LAVQRDSVRDWRQI
+561 LEVQRDSVRDWRQI

-590 VAYGSEES
+590 MTYGSQES

-607 NLANQALVASMA
+607 NLANKALSTSMA
-619 IAKQKGEYPMFSDK
+619 IAKSKGEYPMFSDK
-633 VWESEFYKLHIGI
+633 VWGSDFYKEHIGV
-646 SAPLRNSQLLTI
+646 SGTLRNSQLLTI

-686 QSLHG
+686 ESLHG
-691 EDKEYKI
+691 EEKEYKI
-698 FTPIAWEYLQEHG
+698 FTPIAWEYLQSHG
-711 YGEDETKLPDYFITS
+711 YGEDETKLPPYFITS

-755 PNSATIDDVKDL
+755 PNSATVDDVKDL
-767 YMYAWERELKG
+767 YLYAWKQGLKG

-793 TDTTEPN
+793 TDNKEPN
-800 KTNDTFDEFD
+800 KTNDTSNKFGAFG
-810 SLRRGDIISVNDD
+810 RGDIINVNDD
-823 LIGYKRKIVN
+823 LVGYKRKIVN

-877 ALRSGIPVS
+877 ALRGGIHIS
-886 EIIKQL
+886 EVIKQL

-928 CNKINDRLFD
+928 CNKINDNLFD
-938 GVESENDVFGDTIL
+938 GTEVDDSLIFDDGDNNMIAEDCYEESE
-952 SENDLSCDDNF
+952 SE
-963 VCDDSDHKMM
+963 
-973 IKSWY
+973 
-978 EDNDSEVEDL
+978 EDL
-988 TTKPTCPECG
+988 ATKPTCPECG
-998 EPLVFEGGCNICK
+998 EILVFEGGCNVCK
-1011 ACGWSRC
+1011 ACGWSKC

>member
-1 MKNNTDEQLKQWL
+1 MDDITRKRLEEWL
-14 GKDNEIGIDIWHKKY
+14 GEDNQIGMDIWEKKY
-29 QYNNESFDEWVDRV
+29 RYNNESFDEWVDRV
-43 SGGDEDIKELILSKK
+43 SGGDEDVKELILSKK

-70 TQKDG
+70 TQRDG

-97 DCAKNLA
+97 DCAKSLA

-116 ISRLSPKGAHINN
+116 ISKLSPKGAHINN
-129 AAKETSGAVSF
+129 AAKETSGAISF

-190 IRVTDEFM
+190 IRVTNEFM
-198 KAVKYNAK
+198 RAVENDSTYT
-206 YVLSF
+206 LSF

-216 GEEIKKTIKARE
+216 GEEIKRTIKARE

-246 FWDRIKSYNLLSED
+246 FWDRVKSYNLLSED
-260 DAFEYAGVNPC
+260 DAFEYAGVNP
-271 LSGNTL
+271 
-277 IQTTQGNIP
+277 
-286 IKDLVGYKPDVY
+286 
-298 CMDDDGNLTI
+298 
-308 SKASKVWCTRKSA
+308 
-321 QTITVHTGKGDITC
+321 
-335 TPDHLI
+335 
-341 FTTNRGWVEAKSLK
+341 
-355 KGDKIKGLNRQM
+355 
-367 KGETHVSVGLSGT
+367 
-380 KYIPEHRFVLGYYE
+380 
-394 DIGGLD
+394 
-400 VHHIDGDTFNNKY
+400 
-413 TNLQALSHSEHS
+413 
-425 KITNTG
+425 
-431 RVIEYNR
+431 
-438 DENNGRFLP
+438 
-447 KAVKSKRASKN
+447 
-458 QGKQVGNNW
+458 
-467 YVKDVSWNTE
+467 
-477 TEDVYDITVPEF
+477 
-489 HNFIANDMVVHN
+489 

-525 TINGEPQFNMDEF
+525 TINGQPQFNMDEF
-538 RKAVTTAVYGL
+538 RKAVVIAVYGL

-561 LAVQRDSVRDWRQI
+561 LEVQRNSVRDWRQI

-590 VAYGSEES
+590 VTYGNEES
-598 LEICDDIGW
+598 LEICDNIGW
-607 NLANQALVASMA
+607 NLANEALSTSMT
-619 IAKQKGEYPMFSDK
+619 IAKNKGEYPMFSDK
-633 VWESEFYKLHIGI
+633 VWESEFYKKHIGI

-686 QSLHG
+686 ESLHG
-691 EDKEYKI
+691 EEKEYKI

-711 YGEDETKLPDYFITS
+711 YGEDETKLPSYFITS

-735 DMQAVWQR
+735 DMQATWQK

-767 YMYAWERELKG
+767 YMYAWKQGLKG

-793 TDTTEPN
+793 TDNKESNESEDIPN
-800 KTNDTFDEFD
+800 ELDT
-810 SLRRGDIISVNDD
+810 LRRGDIINVDDD
-823 LIGYKRKIVN
+823 LVGYKRKIVN

-864 SRNLEA
+864 ARNLEA

-903 RKIQKGDTSIGTSCP
+903 RKIQKGDTSVGTSCP

-938 GVESENDVFGDTIL
+938 GVESED
-952 SENDLSCDDNF
+952 DLLW
-963 VCDDSDHKMM
+963 DDSDHNMM
-973 IKSWY
+973 IESWY
-978 EDNDSEVEDL
+978 EDSKSEIEDL
-988 TTKPTCPECG
+988 PLNQSVCPECG
-998 EPLVFEGGCNICK
+998 AKLQHEGGCVVCRGDETH
-1011 ACGWSRC
+1011 AGCGWSKC

>member
-1 MKNNTDEQLKQWL
+1 MDDITRKRLEEWL
-14 GKDNEIGIDIWHKKY
+14 GEENQIGIDIWEKKY
-29 QYNNESFDEWVDRV
+29 RYNNESFDEWVDRV
-43 SGGDEDIKELILSKK
+43 SGGDEDVKELILSKK

-97 DCAKNLA
+97 DCAKSLA

-116 ISRLSPKGAHINN
+116 ISKLSPRGAHINN
-129 AAKETSGAVSF
+129 AAKETSGAISF

-198 KAVKYNAK
+198 RAVENDSTYT
-206 YVLSF
+206 LSF

-216 GEEIKKTIKARE
+216 GEEVKKTIKARE

-246 FWDRIKSYNLLSED
+246 FWDRVKSYNLLSED
-260 DAFEYAGVNPC
+260 DAFEYAGVNP
-271 LSGNTL
+271 
-277 IQTTQGNIP
+277 
-286 IKDLVGYKPDVY
+286 
-298 CMDDDGNLTI
+298 
-308 SKASKVWCTRKSA
+308 
-321 QTITVHTGKGDITC
+321 
-335 TPDHLI
+335 
-341 FTTNRGWVEAKSLK
+341 
-355 KGDKIKGLNRQM
+355 
-367 KGETHVSVGLSGT
+367 
-380 KYIPEHRFVLGYYE
+380 
-394 DIGGLD
+394 
-400 VHHIDGDTFNNKY
+400 
-413 TNLQALSHSEHS
+413 
-425 KITNTG
+425 
-431 RVIEYNR
+431 
-438 DENNGRFLP
+438 
-447 KAVKSKRASKN
+447 
-458 QGKQVGNNW
+458 
-467 YVKDVSWNTE
+467 
-477 TEDVYDITVPEF
+477 
-489 HNFIANDMVVHN
+489 

-525 TINGEPQFNMDEF
+525 TINGQPQFNMDEF
-538 RKAVTTAVYGL
+538 RRAVVIAVYGL

-561 LAVQRDSVRDWRQI
+561 LEVQRDSVRNWRQI

-590 VAYGSEES
+590 VTYGSEES
-598 LEICDDIGW
+598 LEICDNIGW
-607 NLANQALVASMA
+607 NLANEALSISMS
-619 IAKQKGEYPMFSDK
+619 IAKNKGEYPMFNDK
-633 VWESEFYKLHIGI
+633 VWESEFYKKHIGI

-686 QSLHG
+686 ESLHG
-691 EDKEYKI
+691 EEKEYKI

-711 YGEDETKLPDYFITS
+711 YGEDETKLPSYFITS

-735 DMQAVWQR
+735 DMQATWQR

-767 YMYAWERELKG
+767 YMYAWKQGLKG

-793 TDTTEPN
+793 TDNKEPN
-800 KTNDTFDEFD
+800 KTNDASYEFD
-810 SLRRGDIISVNDD
+810 TLRRGDIINVDDD
-823 LIGYKRKIVN
+823 LVGYKRKIVN

-864 SRNLEA
+864 ARNLEA

-877 ALRSGIPVS
+877 ALRSGIHVS
-886 EIIKQL
+886 EVIKQL

-938 GVESENDVFGDTIL
+938 GTDI
-952 SENDLSCDDNF
+952 DDSLIF
-963 VCDDSDHKMM
+963 DDSDHNMM
-973 IKSWY
+973 IESWY
-978 EDNDSEVEDL
+978 EDSKSEIEDL
-988 TTKPTCPECG
+988 KTKPTCPECG

-1011 ACGWSRC
+1011 ACGWSKC

>member
-1 MKNNTDEQLKQWL
+1 MKDNTKEKLEQWL
-14 GKDNEIGIDIWHKKY
+14 GENNQIGMDIWEKKY
-29 QYNNESFDEWVDRV
+29 RYNNESFDEWVDRV
-43 SGGDEDIKELILSKK
+43 SGGDEDIKQLILSKK

-70 TQKDG
+70 TYKHG

-116 ISRLSPKGAHINN
+116 ISKLSPKGAHINN

-198 KAVKYNAK
+198 RAVENNAT
-206 YVLSF
+206 YTLSF

-216 GEEIKKTIKARE
+216 GEKIEKTIKAKE

-246 FWDRIKSYNLLSED
+246 FWDRVKSYNLLSED
-260 DAFEYAGVNPC
+260 PLFEYAGVNP
-271 LSGNTL
+271 
-277 IQTTQGNIP
+277 
-286 IKDLVGYKPDVY
+286 
-298 CMDDDGNLTI
+298 
-308 SKASKVWCTRKSA
+308 
-321 QTITVHTGKGDITC
+321 
-335 TPDHLI
+335 
-341 FTTNRGWVEAKSLK
+341 
-355 KGDKIKGLNRQM
+355 
-367 KGETHVSVGLSGT
+367 
-380 KYIPEHRFVLGYYE
+380 
-394 DIGGLD
+394 
-400 VHHIDGDTFNNKY
+400 
-413 TNLQALSHSEHS
+413 
-425 KITNTG
+425 
-431 RVIEYNR
+431 
-438 DENNGRFLP
+438 
-447 KAVKSKRASKN
+447 
-458 QGKQVGNNW
+458 
-467 YVKDVSWNTE
+467 
-477 TEDVYDITVPEF
+477 
-489 HNFIANDMVVHN
+489 

-525 TINGEPQFNMDEF
+525 TINGKPQFNMNEF
-538 RKAVTTAVYGL
+538 RRAVIIAVYGL
-549 NDVLDEGLPLHP
+549 NDVLDEGLSLHP
-561 LAVQRDSVRDWRQI
+561 LSVQRASVNNWRQI

-590 VAYGSEES
+590 ITYGSEES

-607 NLANQALVASMA
+607 NLANEALATSIT
-619 IAKQKGEYPMFSDK
+619 IAKNKGEYPMFSDK
-633 VWESEFYKLHIGI
+633 VWESEFYKNHIGI
-646 SAPLRNSQLLTI
+646 SEPLRNSQLLTI

-686 QSLHG
+686 ESLHG
-691 EDKEYKI
+691 EEKEYKI

-711 YGEDETKLPDYFITS
+711 YGEDETKLPSYFITS

-735 DMQAVWQR
+735 DMQAIWQK

-755 PNSATIDDVKDL
+755 PHSATVEDVEDL
-767 YMYAWERELKG
+767 YLYAWEKGLKG

-793 TDTTEPN
+793 TDDKN
-800 KTNDTFDEFD
+800 NNGNNDQDIKSTPIGF
-810 SLRRGDIISVNDD
+810 RRGDIIDVSDD

-864 SRNLEA
+864 ARNLEA

-877 ALRSGIPVS
+877 CLRGGIDVG
-886 EIIKQL
+886 EVIKQL

-938 GVESENDVFGDTIL
+938 GTDM
-952 SENDLSCDDNF
+952 DDSLI
-963 VCDDSDHKMM
+963 CDDSDHNMM

-978 EDNDSEVEDL
+978 EDSKSEIEDIP
-988 TTKPTCPECG
+988 TKPTCPECG
-998 EPLVFEGGCNICK
+998 EPLIFEGGCNICK
-1011 ACGWSRC
+1011 ACGWSKC

>member
-1 MKNNTDEQLKQWL
+1 MDDITRKRLEEWL
-14 GKDNEIGIDIWHKKY
+14 GEENQIGIDIWEKKY
-29 QYNNESFDEWVDRV
+29 RYNNESFDEWVDRV
-43 SGGDEDIKELILSKK
+43 SGGDEDVKELILSKK

-70 TQKDG
+70 TQRDG

-97 DCAKNLA
+97 DCAKSLA

-116 ISRLSPKGAHINN
+116 ISKLSPKGAHINN
-129 AAKETSGAVSF
+129 AAKETSGAISF

-190 IRVTDEFM
+190 IRVTNEFM
-198 KAVKYNAK
+198 RAVENDSTYT
-206 YVLSF
+206 LSF

-246 FWDRIKSYNLLSED
+246 FWDRVKSYNLLSED
-260 DAFEYAGVNPC
+260 DAFEYAGVNP
-271 LSGNTL
+271 
-277 IQTTQGNIP
+277 
-286 IKDLVGYKPDVY
+286 
-298 CMDDDGNLTI
+298 
-308 SKASKVWCTRKSA
+308 
-321 QTITVHTGKGDITC
+321 
-335 TPDHLI
+335 
-341 FTTNRGWVEAKSLK
+341 
-355 KGDKIKGLNRQM
+355 
-367 KGETHVSVGLSGT
+367 
-380 KYIPEHRFVLGYYE
+380 
-394 DIGGLD
+394 
-400 VHHIDGDTFNNKY
+400 
-413 TNLQALSHSEHS
+413 
-425 KITNTG
+425 
-431 RVIEYNR
+431 
-438 DENNGRFLP
+438 
-447 KAVKSKRASKN
+447 
-458 QGKQVGNNW
+458 
-467 YVKDVSWNTE
+467 
-477 TEDVYDITVPEF
+477 
-489 HNFIANDMVVHN
+489 

-525 TINGEPQFNMDEF
+525 TINGQPQFNMDEF
-538 RKAVTTAVYGL
+538 RKAVVIAVYGL

-561 LAVQRDSVRDWRQI
+561 LEVQRDSVRNWRQI

-590 VAYGSEES
+590 VTYGSEES

-607 NLANQALVASMA
+607 NLANEALSTSMT
-619 IAKQKGEYPMFSDK
+619 IAKNKGEYPMFSDK
-633 VWESEFYKLHIGI
+633 VWESDFYKEHIGI
-646 SAPLRNSQLLTI
+646 SGLLRNSQLLTI

-686 QSLHG
+686 ESLHG
-691 EDKEYKI
+691 EEKEYKI
-698 FTPIAWEYLQEHG
+698 FTPIAWEYLQSHG
-711 YGEDETKLPDYFITS
+711 YGEDETKLPSYFITS
-726 AEIPYRNRI
+726 ADIPYRNRI
-735 DMQAVWQR
+735 DMQATWQK

-767 YMYAWERELKG
+767 YMYAWKQGLKG

-793 TDTTEPN
+793 TDNKESNESEDIPN
-800 KTNDTFDEFD
+800 ELDT
-810 SLRRGDIISVNDD
+810 LRRGDIINVDDD
-823 LIGYKRKIVN
+823 LVGYKRKIVN

-864 SRNLEA
+864 ARNLEA

-886 EIIKQL
+886 EVIKQL

-938 GVESENDVFGDTIL
+938 GVESED
-952 SENDLSCDDNF
+952 DLLW
-963 VCDDSDHKMM
+963 DDSDHNMM
-973 IKSWY
+973 IESWY
-978 EDNDSEVEDL
+978 DDSGSEIEDL

-1011 ACGWSRC
+1011 ACGWSKC

>member
-1 MKNNTDEQLKQWL
+1 MDDITRKRLEEWL
-14 GKDNEIGIDIWHKKY
+14 GKENQIGIDIWEKKY
-29 QYNNESFDEWVDRV
+29 RYNNESFDEWVDRV
-43 SGGDEDIKELILSKK
+43 SGGDEDVKGLILSKK

-97 DCAKNLA
+97 DCAKSLA

-116 ISRLSPKGAHINN
+116 ISKLSPKGAHINN
-129 AAKETSGAVSF
+129 AAKETSGAISF

-190 IRVTDEFM
+190 IRVTNEFM
-198 KAVKYNAK
+198 RAVENDSTYT
-206 YVLSF
+206 LSF

-216 GEEIKKTIKARE
+216 GEEINKTIKARE

-246 FWDRIKSYNLLSED
+246 FWDRVKSYNLLSED
-260 DAFEYAGVNPC
+260 DAFEYAGVNP
-271 LSGNTL
+271 
-277 IQTTQGNIP
+277 
-286 IKDLVGYKPDVY
+286 
-298 CMDDDGNLTI
+298 
-308 SKASKVWCTRKSA
+308 
-321 QTITVHTGKGDITC
+321 
-335 TPDHLI
+335 
-341 FTTNRGWVEAKSLK
+341 
-355 KGDKIKGLNRQM
+355 
-367 KGETHVSVGLSGT
+367 
-380 KYIPEHRFVLGYYE
+380 
-394 DIGGLD
+394 
-400 VHHIDGDTFNNKY
+400 
-413 TNLQALSHSEHS
+413 
-425 KITNTG
+425 
-431 RVIEYNR
+431 
-438 DENNGRFLP
+438 
-447 KAVKSKRASKN
+447 
-458 QGKQVGNNW
+458 
-467 YVKDVSWNTE
+467 
-477 TEDVYDITVPEF
+477 
-489 HNFIANDMVVHN
+489 

-525 TINGEPQFNMDEF
+525 TINGQPQFNMDEF
-538 RKAVTTAVYGL
+538 RKAVVIVVYGL

-561 LAVQRDSVRDWRQI
+561 LEVQRDSVRDWRQI

-590 VAYGSEES
+590 VTYGSRES

-607 NLANQALVASMA
+607 NLANEALSTSMT
-619 IAKQKGEYPMFSDK
+619 IAKNKGEYPMFSDK
-633 VWESEFYKLHIGI
+633 VWKSEFYKRHIGI
-646 SAPLRNSQLLTI
+646 SGLLRNSQLLTI

-686 QSLHG
+686 ESLHG
-691 EDKEYKI
+691 EEKEYKI

-711 YGEDETKLPDYFITS
+711 YGEDETKLPSYFITS

-735 DMQAVWQR
+735 DMQATWQK

-767 YMYAWERELKG
+767 YVYAWKQGLKG

-793 TDTTEPN
+793 TDNKEPN
-800 KTNDTFDEFD
+800 ESEAIPNEIDT
-810 SLRRGDIISVNDD
+810 LRRGDIINVDDD
-823 LIGYKRKIVN
+823 LVGYKRKIVN

-864 SRNLEA
+864 ARNLEA

-886 EIIKQL
+886 EVIKQL

-938 GVESENDVFGDTIL
+938 GTDV
-952 SENDLSCDDNF
+952 DDSLIF
-963 VCDDSDHKMM
+963 DDSDHNMM
-973 IKSWY
+973 IESWY
-978 EDNDSEVEDL
+978 EDSKSEIEDL
-988 TTKPTCPECG
+988 LSNQAICPECG
-998 EPLVFEGGCNICK
+998 AKLQHEGGCVVCRGDETH
-1011 ACGWSRC
+1011 AGCGWSKC

>member
-1 MKNNTDEQLKQWL
+1 MDDITRKRLEEWL
-14 GKDNEIGIDIWHKKY
+14 GEENQIGIDIWEKKY
-29 QYNNESFDEWVDRV
+29 RYNNESFDEWVDRV
-43 SGGDEDIKELILSKK
+43 SGGDEDVKELILSKK

-97 DCAKNLA
+97 DCAKSLA

-116 ISRLSPKGAHINN
+116 ISKLSPKGAHINN

-198 KAVKYNAK
+198 RAVENDSTYT
-206 YVLSF
+206 LSF

-216 GEEIKKTIKARE
+216 GEEVKKTIKAKE

-246 FWDRIKSYNLLSED
+246 FWDRVKSYNLLSED
-260 DAFEYAGVNPC
+260 DAFEYAGVNP
-271 LSGNTL
+271 
-277 IQTTQGNIP
+277 
-286 IKDLVGYKPDVY
+286 
-298 CMDDDGNLTI
+298 
-308 SKASKVWCTRKSA
+308 
-321 QTITVHTGKGDITC
+321 
-335 TPDHLI
+335 
-341 FTTNRGWVEAKSLK
+341 
-355 KGDKIKGLNRQM
+355 
-367 KGETHVSVGLSGT
+367 
-380 KYIPEHRFVLGYYE
+380 
-394 DIGGLD
+394 
-400 VHHIDGDTFNNKY
+400 
-413 TNLQALSHSEHS
+413 
-425 KITNTG
+425 
-431 RVIEYNR
+431 
-438 DENNGRFLP
+438 
-447 KAVKSKRASKN
+447 
-458 QGKQVGNNW
+458 
-467 YVKDVSWNTE
+467 
-477 TEDVYDITVPEF
+477 
-489 HNFIANDMVVHN
+489 

-525 TINGEPQFNMDEF
+525 TINGQPQFNMDEF
-538 RKAVTTAVYGL
+538 RKAVVIAVYGL

-561 LAVQRDSVRDWRQI
+561 LEVQRDSVRDWRQI

-590 VAYGSEES
+590 VTYGSRES
-598 LEICDDIGW
+598 LDICDDIGW
-607 NLANQALVASMA
+607 NLANEALSTSIT
-619 IAKQKGEYPMFSDK
+619 IAKNKGEYPMFSDK
-633 VWESEFYKLHIGI
+633 VWESEFYKRHIGI
-646 SAPLRNSQLLTI
+646 SGLLRNSQLLTI

-686 QSLHG
+686 ESLHG
-691 EDKEYKI
+691 EEKEYKI

-711 YGEDETKLPDYFITS
+711 YGEDETKLPSYFITS

-735 DMQAVWQR
+735 DMQATWQK

-767 YMYAWERELKG
+767 YMYAWKQGLKG

-793 TDTTEPN
+793 TDN
-800 KTNDTFDEFD
+800 KESNESNDALND
-810 SLRRGDIISVNDD
+810 LGILKRGDIINVDDD
-823 LIGYKRKIVN
+823 LVGYKRKIVN

-864 SRNLEA
+864 ARNLEA

-886 EIIKQL
+886 EVIKQL

-938 GVESENDVFGDTIL
+938 GTDI
-952 SENDLSCDDNF
+952 DDSLIF
-963 VCDDSDHKMM
+963 DDSDHDMM
-973 IKSWY
+973 IESWY
-978 EDNDSEVEDL
+978 EDSKSEIEDL

-1011 ACGWSRC
+1011 ACGWSKC